1 MYVIFDNR
9 REKESI
15 REILY
20 IRTNISLYVFVS
32 ACSDPS
38 IHIYI
43 YIGPPTKESP
53 QTRQQELEAV
63 CML

>member
-38 IHIYI
+38 IYI